1 MISPISSR
9 VTPLFSARSRWPGSW
24 SVRYMAINAA
34 TVMKLRSRLESPGRS
49 QTSPKSTFS
58 LRATSF
64 GAAPRTTS
72 RALDV
77 TGCVLTVCSFH
88 GDEVI
93 WTTTRD
99 STRFGRLTP
108 AGRAASIPTTDPTI
122 PGGQYAPTHHRDPDG
137 RLAAPCTARRV
148 RAGQPCGP
156 RPHRE
161 GDGRRHRQVDPV
173 CRQRSELLRGPELR
187 ARHAVAPIRGQEL
200 HAVGE
205 LRNCIHPG

>member
-24 SVRYMAINAA
+24 SVRYMAINAP
-34 TVMKLRSRLESPGRS
+34 TLMKLGSRWESPRRS
-49 QTSPKSTFS
+49 ETSPKSTFS
-58 LRATSF
+58 LRSTSF
-64 GAAPRTTS
+64 GATPRTTS

-137 RLAAPCTARRV
+137 RPAAPFTARRV
-148 RAGQPCGP
+148 RAGQPRGP

-161 GDGRRHRQVDPV
+161 GDGRRQRQVDPV
-173 CRQRSELLRGPELR
+173 LRYWCELR
-187 ARHAVAPIRGQEL
+187 DWTEIR
-200 HAVGE
+200 
-205 LRNCIHPG
+205 PGTSP